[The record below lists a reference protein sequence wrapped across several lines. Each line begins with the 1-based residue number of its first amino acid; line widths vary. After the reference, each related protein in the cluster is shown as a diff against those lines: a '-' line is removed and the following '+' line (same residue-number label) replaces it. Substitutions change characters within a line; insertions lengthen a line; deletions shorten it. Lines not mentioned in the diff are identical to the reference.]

1 MRLQPSVLKE
11 YALER
16 AILPMP
22 VSASFTAD
30 DDSLVLEDE
39 YGRVPLVAAPDCDL
53 RVHQLVTGVVLA
65 LVGEEIDGGDLLVH
79 SVIEPGCPPQLPLR
93 DPTPLP
99 RLVAFVSDLAIGTAD
114 GELALRHEMLS
125 DFLLSSPLA
134 PRIGRL
140 IIAGNLVAAPAAA
153 AAELPSG
160 TKPLSARSLSQLAA
174 PVNAADIFLARLC
187 ASLVVD
193 VVPGAQDPAS
203 FALPQQ
209 PLNMCLFP
217 VASHFPSLSATTNPY
232 EATIDGVSIVGNGGQ
247 VAESML
253 RYVRDMTA
261 LDTMRKCLEWRHMA
275 PTAPDALAC
284 YPFVQRDRFV
294 LTRTPNVY
302 FVGDQN
308 EFESEL
314 AELAIGPIGA
324 EGQDAAAVATAA
336 SSSAKARVRLL
347 RVPKFSQTNTLVLLD
362 LNTLDV
368 ETVKFDTLF

>member
-1 MRLQPSVLKE
+1 
-11 YALER
+11 
-16 AILPMP
+16 
-22 VSASFTAD
+22 
-30 DDSLVLEDE
+30 
-39 YGRVPLVAAPDCDL
+39 
-53 RVHQLVTGVVLA
+53 
-65 LVGEEIDGGDLLVH
+65 
-79 SVIEPGCPPQLPLR
+79 
-93 DPTPLP
+93 
-99 RLVAFVSDLAIGTAD
+99 
-114 GELALRHEMLS
+114 
-125 DFLLSSPLA
+125 
-134 PRIGRL
+134 
-140 IIAGNLVAAPAAA
+140 
-153 AAELPSG
+153 
-160 TKPLSARSLSQLAA
+160 
-174 PVNAADIFLARLC
+174 
-187 ASLVVD
+187 
-193 VVPGAQDPAS
+193 
-203 FALPQQ
+203 
-209 PLNMCLFP
+209 
-217 VASHFPSLSATTNPY
+217 
-232 EATIDGVSIVGNGGQ
+232 
-247 VAESML
+247 ML